1 MIPNRFVKAVY
12 RSKIKNMV
20 AASFSLA
27 GYELLQ

>member
-1 MIPNRFVKAVY
+1 
-12 RSKIKNMV
+12 MV